1 MEIILS
7 KTNLPD
13 NVIDIVK
20 AFYEPTNFLIMD
32 VKIKFMFDPKED
44 GCIIKVIDPI
54 SKTDKFKRFI
64 RKMDKAD
71 WSIDRKDRYVIHS
84 CWGSDD
90 ASDIQ
95 YHKTYLC
102 DLHFNGFLLCQI
114 SYTLMF

>member
-1 MEIILS
+1 METILN
-7 KTNLPD
+7 KTNLSDNIITNIIAFLIPK
-13 NVIDIVK
+13 NVISK
-20 AFYEPTNFLIMD
+20 D
-32 VKIKFMFDPKED
+32 VKIKFLFDPKED

-71 WSIDRKDRYVIHS
+71 WSVDRKDRYVIHS

-114 SYTLMF
+114 SYTLL

>member
-1 MEIILS
+1 MEIILN
-7 KTNLPD
+7 KTILPE
-13 NVIDIVK
+13 NVIDIVR
-20 AFYEPTNFLIMD
+20 AFYEPMKIVIND
-32 VKIKFMFDPKED
+32 VEIKFMFDPKED

-102 DLHFNGFLLCQI
+102 DLHFSNFMLCQI
-114 SYTLMF
+114 SYIPMV